1 MNKVGKTLQVN
12 DIIDD
17 LFDISY
23 RAGAAIMQYYQSPV
37 SLETSLKA
45 DQSPLTAADLAAHK
59 IICDGLNRL
68 TPQLPVLSEESEP
81 YEFAKRQTWTQY
93 WLVDPL
99 DGTKEFIKQR
109 EHFTVNIALIEQHRA
124 TFGIVYAPA
133 LSRWYWAS
141 DTLGTFKGL
150 GQNHPLRLNHSI
162 ALSQLRIVASRNHQ
176 HPQLQQL
183 LTMLPSHELI
193 NIGSSLKFCHIAQ
206 GQADLYPRLGP
217 TSEWDTAAAHCI
229 LNNAGGD
236 ILTLDGQSLRYNSK
250 DSLLNPAF
258 VAIANP
264 DSPWL
269 KDLMQTMSLSLNV

>member
-1 MNKVGKTLQVN
+1 MNKTDKTLQVN

-23 RAGAAIMQYYQSPV
+23 RAGAAIMQYYQSPR
-37 SLETSLKA
+37 SLETSLKT

-59 IICDGLNRL
+59 IICDGLNQL

-81 YEFAKRQTWTQY
+81 CDFAKRQTWTRY

-99 DGTKEFIKQR
+99 DGTKEFIKHR
-109 EHFTVNIALIEQHRA
+109 KHFTVNIALIERHRA

-133 LSRWYWAS
+133 LNRWYWAS
-141 DTLGTFKGL
+141 DTLGAFKGL
-150 GQNHPLRLNHSI
+150 GQNQPLRLNHSI
-162 ALSQLRIVASRNHQ
+162 TPSQLRIVASRNHQ

-183 LTMLPSHELI
+183 LTMLPSYKLI
-193 NIGSSLKFCHIAQ
+193 NMGNSLKFCHIAQ
-206 GQADLYPRLGP
+206 GLADLYPRLGP

-229 LNNAGGD
+229 LSNAGGD

-258 VAIANP
+258 IAIANP
-264 DSPWL
+264 NSPWL
-269 KDLMQTMSLSLNV
+269 KDLMQTMSSSLTA